1 MEKLHLLLA
10 EAGLELVPKALWSH
24 PAVRASARKRG
35 KKPGEIL
42 LDVALHHSAMVNL
55 EERWKRG
62 RPDIVHFCMLLAL
75 GSILNRAGLLS
86 LHVHTYEGKVIGTA
100 PNVRL
105 PRNYNL
111 FLGLAEQLLV
121 EGKVPPS
128 ASEPLLWLEN
138 FSLKELVGKI
148 RPSRVFLLSEKGRQL
163 KCRELASTLVKEEK
177 PMVVVG
183 CFQAGDFR
191 EETLALADDV
201 VAIAQTPLD
210 AWVVVA
216 KVLSSVEDELGLT

>member
-10 EAGLELVPKALWSH
+10 EAGLELVPKKLWNH
-24 PAVRASARKRG
+24 PAVRASARRRG
-35 KKPGEIL
+35 KKPDQIL
-42 LDVALHHSAMVNL
+42 LDVALHRSAMASL

-75 GSILNRAGLLS
+75 GSPLNRAGLLS
-86 LHVHTYEGKVIGTA
+86 LHVHTYDGKVIGVA
-100 PNVRL
+100 PHVRL

-121 EGKVPPS
+121 EGRVPPK
-128 ASEPLLWLEN
+128 AGEPLIWVES
-138 FSLKELVGKI
+138 FGLKELVERVKPSKI
-148 RPSRVFLLSEKGRQL
+148 FLLSEKGRL
-163 KCRELASTLVKEEK
+163 VRSRELAAAVAKEEK
-177 PMVVVG
+177 PMLVVG

-191 EETLALADDV
+191 EETMSLANDV
-201 VAIAQTPLD
+201 VAISQAPLD

-216 KVLSSVEDELGLT
+216 KVLSSIEDELGTL

>member
-10 EAGLELVPKALWSH
+10 EAGLELVPKALWNH

-35 KKPGEIL
+35 KRPGEIL
-42 LDVALHHSAMVNL
+42 LDVALHRSAMVNL

-62 RPDIVHFCMLLAL
+62 RPDIAHFCMLLAL
-75 GSILNRAGLLS
+75 GSLLNRARLLS
-86 LHVHTYEGKVIGTA
+86 LYVHTYEGRVIGVA
-100 PNVRL
+100 SHVRL

-111 FLGLAEQLLV
+111 FLGLMEQLLL
-121 EGKVPPS
+121 EERVPPD
-128 ASEPLLWLEN
+128 AREPLLWVE
-138 FSLKELVGKI
+138 SLDLRGLVEKV
-148 RPSRVFLLSEKGRQL
+148 RPTKVFLLSERGRLL
-163 KCRELASTLVKEEK
+163 KCRELAAAIAREEW

-191 EETLALADDV
+191 EETASLADE
-201 VAIAQTPLD
+201 VAAISPTPLD

-216 KVLSSVEDELGLT
+216 KVLSSVEDELGVA

>member
-10 EAGLELVPKALWSH
+10 EAGLELVPKELWSH
-24 PAVRASARKRG
+24 PAVRASARRRG

-55 EERWKRG
+55 GERWKRG
-62 RPDIVHFCMLLAL
+62 RPDIAHFCMLLAL
-75 GSILNRAGLLS
+75 GSPLNKAGLLS
-86 LHVHTYEGKVIGTA
+86 LHVHTYDGRVIGVA
-100 PNVRL
+100 PHVRL

-111 FLGLAEQLLV
+111 FLGLIEQLLV
-121 EGKVPPS
+121 EGRVPPD
-128 ASEPLLWLEN
+128 ASEPLLWVEE
-138 FSLKELVGKI
+138 FGLKGLVERVK
-148 RPSRVFLLSEKGRQL
+148 PTRVFLLSEKGRL
-163 KCRELASTLVKEEK
+163 TRCRELAAAIAREDR

-191 EETLALADDV
+191 EETLSLANEV
-201 VAIAQTPLD
+201 VAISQTPLD

-216 KVLSSVEDELGLT
+216 KVLSSLEDELGLT

>member
-10 EAGLELVPKALWSH
+10 EAGLELVPKELWSR
-24 PAVRASARKRG
+24 PAVRASARRRG

-42 LDVALHHSAMVNL
+42 LDVALHRSAMVNL

-62 RPDIVHFCMLLAL
+62 RPDIAHFCILLAL
-75 GSILNRAGLLS
+75 GSPLNKAGLLS
-86 LHVHTYEGKVIGTA
+86 LHVHTYGGEVIGVA
-100 PNVRL
+100 PHVRL

-111 FLGLAEQLLV
+111 FLGLVEQLLL
-121 EGKVPPS
+121 EGRVPPG
-128 ASEPLLWLEN
+128 AGEPLLWVE
-138 FSLKELVGKI
+138 ELDLRGLVERV
-148 RPSRVFLLSEKGRQL
+148 RPTRVFLLSEKGRLL
-163 KCRELASTLVKEEK
+163 KCRELAAAIVREEK

-191 EETLALADDV
+191 EETASLADEV
-201 VAIAQTPLD
+201 VAISPTPLD

-216 KVLSSVEDELGLT
+216 KVLSSVEDELDVA